1 MMMLV
6 ADANAALGTVLPGHD
21 EAVSETFLHHIAA
34 GDEVCVPPLWLLETL
49 NVLLVR
55 ERRKKLDIS
64 ERDKAIA
71 CVHGYP
77 VRVAEESARHIAT
90 IQNLATKHALTSYDA
105 AYLELTLRL
114 GCPLLSSDGPLC
126 AAARA
131 EGVTLLGLADT
142 AAE

>member
-1 MMMLV
+1 MQLRDINMPR
-6 ADANAALGTVLPGHD
+6 AESATWHAAFLNGCRALRRPVL
-21 EAVSETFLHHIAA
+21 
-34 GDEVCVPPLWLLETL
+34 
-49 NVLLVR
+49 
-55 ERRKKLDIS
+55 IS
-64 ERDKAIA
+64 NCEM
-71 CVHGYP
+71 
-77 VRVAEESARHIAT
+77 AEESARHIAT

>member
-49 NVLLVR
+49 NALLVR
-55 ERRKKLDIS
+55 ERRKKLDIT
-64 ERDKAIA
+64 ERDKPIA

-77 VRVAEESARHIAT
+77 VRVAEESTRHIAA
-90 IQNLATKHALTSYDA
+90 IQRLATKHALTSYDA

-126 AAARA
+126 DGARA
-131 EGVTLLGLADT
+131 EGVTLLGLAD
-142 AAE
+142 AAPE

>member
-1 MMMLV
+1 MSMIV

-21 EAVSETFLHHIAA
+21 EAVAEAFLQHIAA

-55 ERRKKLDIS
+55 ERRKKLDAT
-64 ERDKAIA
+64 ERDQAIA

-77 VRVAEESARHIAT
+77 VRVAEESTQHIAT
-90 IQNLATKHALTSYDA
+90 IQRLATKHALTSYDA

-126 AAARA
+126 DAARA
-131 EGVTLLGLADT
+131 EGVTLL
-142 AAE
+142 AEQARK